1 MIFAGSRYEKTGAI
15 VLTRPDGSR
24 VSALRTPLPQ
34 QAFVKG
40 YFRRSEGQR
49 LDLIANR
56 FLNDATGFWRLCDA
70 NNVMV
75 PDALAKRDL
84 VGIPLAGV

>member
-1 MIFAGSRYEKTGAI
+1 MIFPGSRYEKTGTM
-15 VLTRPDGSR
+15 VLIRFDGTRIN
-24 VSALRTPLPQ
+24 VLRTPIPRP
-34 QAFVKG
+34 AFVRG

-56 FLNDATGFWRLCDA
+56 FLNDPNGFWRLCDA

-84 VGIPLAGV
+84 VGIPLAGL

>member
-1 MIFAGSRYEKTGAI
+1 MIFAGSRYEKAGTM
-15 VLTRPDGSR
+15 VLVRPDGSR
-24 VSALRTPLPQ
+24 VSILRTPLPRK
-34 QAFVKG
+34 ALVRG

-56 FLNDATGFWRLCDA
+56 FLNDPLGFWRLCDA
-70 NNVMV
+70 NNVIV

-84 VGIPLAGV
+84 VGIPLPGR

>member
-1 MIFAGSRYEKTGAI
+1 MIFAGSRYEKTGTI
-15 VLTRPDGSR
+15 VLTRPDGTR
-24 VSALRTPLPQ
+24 VNVLRTPLPRPT
-34 QAFVKG
+34 FVKG

-49 LDLIANR
+49 LDLIAYR

-70 NNVMV
+70 NNVIV